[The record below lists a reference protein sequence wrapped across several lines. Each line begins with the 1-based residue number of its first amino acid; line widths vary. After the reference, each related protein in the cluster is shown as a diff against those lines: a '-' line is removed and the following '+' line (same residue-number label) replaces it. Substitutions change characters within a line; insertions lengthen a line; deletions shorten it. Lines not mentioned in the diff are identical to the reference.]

1 MLSMVA
7 GFIMPLLLVRFMS
20 QNDYGVFSQY
30 FTLYSAIYV
39 IVALGTHTNIFFFC
53 PSATKEESDRYVS
66 NTLILNVLF
75 GVVAGM
81 VMFVPQIQHLLFGES
96 ELGKSA
102 DFIALSIAL
111 AVPMNII
118 SPLNTTRQDKWG
130 ALLFPGGVAFARIA
144 TVVFAMLVYKD
155 LHELFFWL
163 VIYQLVIFA
172 VVCVYVLADIKFA
185 IDYQLMKKQLAYS
198 IPFGIAVA
206 LQLFSN
212 YFDKFVCIRFIN
224 PADYAVYSVAFLSIP
239 GITQVYDSLCQVNIV
254 NMANSYKLGLIE
266 EILVQY
272 RTFVV
277 KTLSFSVPIILAV
290 FVFSDEIISF
300 LYTAQYQ
307 NASPY
312 FRVYSLTFIISM
324 FGAGTIL
331 RSMCNTKLSMIAFG
345 LSCFFGL
352 PTTYFLVKYYGT
364 DGAIVGAVM
373 NIILPRLIQMSM
385 EMRQLNVSLTSFLP
399 WRKLFLIM
407 SIAVLLLTPI
417 CIVKLL
423 FSLNIIHCV
432 IISFVYVGFAYS
444 LYICKNLFIINK
456 SELTKV
462 MSNLWKRR
470 K

>member
-81 VMFVPQIQHLLFGES
+81 MMFVPQIQHLLFGES

-163 VIYQLVIFA
+163 VIYQFVIFA
-172 VVCVYVLADIKFA
+172 VVCIYVLTDIKFA

-198 IPFGIAVA
+198 VPFGIAVA

-212 YFDKFVCIRFIN
+212 YYDKIVCIRFIN

-254 NMANSYKLGLIE
+254 NMANSYRSEKYEEVPKLYE
-266 EILVQY
+266 S
-272 RTFVV
+272 FVV
-277 KTLSFSVPIILAV
+277 KTLSFSIPIIFAV
-290 FVFSDEIISF
+290 ALFSDKIIAL
-300 LYTAQYQ
+300 LYTEKYVGA
-307 NASPY
+307 APY
-312 FRVYSLTFIISM
+312 FCLYSLTFLTSM
-324 FGAGTIL
+324 LGAGTIL
-331 RSMCNTKLSMIAFG
+331 RAMGKTKLSMIAFTVT
-345 LSCFFGL
+345 CIVGL
-352 PTTYFLVKYYGT
+352 PLTYFLVKNYGT
-364 DGAIVGAVM
+364 NGAIVGAM
-373 NIILPRLIQMSM
+373 LNIILPRIIQMAM
-385 EMRQLNVSLTSFLP
+385 EMYSLHMSLANFLP
-399 WRKLFLIM
+399 WGKIVRLIM
-407 SIAVLLLTPI
+407 PALILLSCLAYVRVCWNVNIYVSIVLCMAYIVLLYAYYI
-417 CIVKLL
+417 NQNIFIVEKVVFANLL
-423 FSLNIIHCV
+423 SGLH
-432 IISFVYVGFAYS
+432 
-444 LYICKNLFIINK
+444 
-456 SELTKV
+456 
-462 MSNLWKRR
+462 KR
-470 K
+470 